1 MIIRRKAVWA
11 AVLTL
16 AVTGLALPAV
26 AGAQYR
32 TAPQARIAFEE
43 FKKLY
48 DQEAVLVLDVRAAES
63 YRNGHVPGA
72 VSLPLDQVLTKVEDL
87 KKEKRALVAYCA

>member
-32 TAPQARIAFEE
+32 TAPQTRIAFEE

-87 KKEKRALVAYCA
+87 KKETRAIVAYCA